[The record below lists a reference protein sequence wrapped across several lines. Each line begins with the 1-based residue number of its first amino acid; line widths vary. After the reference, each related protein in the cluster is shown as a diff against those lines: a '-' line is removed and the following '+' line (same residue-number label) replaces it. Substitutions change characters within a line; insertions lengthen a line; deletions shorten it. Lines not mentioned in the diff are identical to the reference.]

1 MSAVKSVIKA
11 LLILA
16 LILSLTL
23 LSACSGLSITADDFL
38 SPPRAN
44 GELYEVEKTLKSTV
58 KTAYT
63 LKYPTAGEYRSAYI
77 LTDLKGSGTNEF
89 AMAFFS
95 TVNEENSTFMNL
107 KLMQKVR
114 SNWISVSDILVNA
127 VGVERVEIADLNG
140 DGIKEITVGW
150 NVYGGM
156 DKKVTVYTL
165 NGLKLTPIMQ
175 ESYTHFMCADL
186 VSDVRRELFLI
197 HHDTINATASAK
209 YFTFDGEAA
218 NLAGSCMLDG
228 GVASFNEPQLSL
240 ISNGSS
246 AVFIDALKGAGM
258 QTEIVYIDKKELKSL
273 FYSSASAENQI
284 SPTYRNSTVAT
295 VDING
300 DGYLDIPIIKST
312 VIDGISIDESK
323 VSSITNWYTYNGKEL
338 VITLKAVMNYT
349 DGYYFQ
355 LPSRWEG
362 VTTVNMD
369 IENRIRTV
377 TLWNSEDAT
386 IISELVRVRAV
397 SEANWDKPDN
407 GFVEYEEIARNKGVV
422 YAAMFSSYDG
432 EESIT
437 KEEFEK
443 LFHIIE

>member
-1 MSAVKSVIKA
+1 MSALKSVIKA
-11 LLILA
+11 LFILA

-77 LTDLKGSGTNEF
+77 LTDLKGSGANEF

-165 NGLKLTPIMQ
+165 N
-175 ESYTHFMCADL
+175 
-186 VSDVRRELFLI
+186 VRYATLF
-197 HHDTINATASAK
+197 
-209 YFTFDGEAA
+209 
-218 NLAGSCMLDG
+218 
-228 GVASFNEPQLSL
+228 P
-240 ISNGSS
+240 
-246 AVFIDALKGAGM
+246 
-258 QTEIVYIDKKELKSL
+258 
-273 FYSSASAENQI
+273 
-284 SPTYRNSTVAT
+284 R
-295 VDING
+295 DINR
-300 DGYLDIPIIKST
+300 
-312 VIDGISIDESK
+312 
-323 VSSITNWYTYNGKEL
+323 L
-338 VITLKAVMNYT
+338 V
-349 DGYYFQ
+349 
-355 LPSRWEG
+355 P
-362 VTTVNMD
+362 
-369 IENRIRTV
+369 
-377 TLWNSEDAT
+377 
-386 IISELVRVRAV
+386 
-397 SEANWDKPDN
+397 
-407 GFVEYEEIARNKGVV
+407 
-422 YAAMFSSYDG
+422 
-432 EESIT
+432 
-437 KEEFEK
+437 
-443 LFHIIE
+443 